1 MSDNN
6 ERPQSLREDIANSI
20 SHGFG
25 VVSIAAAA
33 PFLLLAS
40 IDRGSAWAIVCASI
54 FTTTAVLL
62 YLVST
67 LYHAVRPGRI
77 KRFLRLCDHNAIF
90 LLIAG
95 TYTPFT
101 LGALRGPWGWSLFG
115 VVWGLAVLGI
125 AVEVLRIK
133 YRELVAITLY
143 VTMGWLGLIAVYP
156 LVQRIPAGGLLLLL
170 AGGLAYTIGIVFYA
184 FERVPY
190 AHLVWHLFVLS
201 GTTFHFFAV
210 LNFAN

>member
-6 ERPQSLREDIANSI
+6 ERPQSLGEDIANSI

-33 PFLLLAS
+33 PFLILAS
-40 IDRGSAWAIVCASI
+40 IDQGSAWAIVCASI
-54 FTTTAVLL
+54 FTATAVLL
-62 YLVST
+62 YLAST
-67 LYHAVRPGRI
+67 LYHALPAGRA
-77 KRFLRLCDHNAIF
+77 KRVLQLCDHNAIF

-125 AVEVLRIK
+125 TVEVLRIRH
-133 YRELVAITLY
+133 REFVALTLY
-143 VTMGWLGLIAVYP
+143 VTMGWLALIAIYP

-170 AGGLAYTIGIVFYA
+170 AGGLAYTVGIVFYVY
-184 FERVPY
+184 ERVPY
-190 AHLVWHLFVLS
+190 AHLVWHLFVLA

-210 LNFAN
+210 LNYAN

>member
-1 MSDNN
+1 MNDNN

-25 VVSIAAAA
+25 VVSITTAA

-40 IDRGSAWAIVCASI
+40 IDRGSVWAIVCASI
-54 FTTTAVLL
+54 FAATAVLL

-67 LYHAVRPGRI
+67 LYHAVRPGSI
-77 KRFLRLCDHNAIF
+77 KRFLQLCDHNAIF

-101 LGALRGPWGWSLFG
+101 LGALPGPWGWSLFG
-115 VVWGLAVLGI
+115 VVWGLAILGI
-125 AVEVLRIK
+125 VVEVLRIK

-156 LVQRIPAGGLLLLL
+156 LLQRIPAGGLLLLL
-170 AGGLAYTIGIVFYA
+170 AGGLAYTIGIVFYV
-184 FERVPY
+184 FEHVPY
-190 AHLVWHLFVLS
+190 AHLVWHLFVLA